1 MGHSIKVYGEAI
13 YSLAHDEGASGQ
25 ILYELKT
32 LSTAFEQAQDFI
44 TLLSTPS
51 ITKQERCHILDES
64 FRDKVHPYTLNF
76 LKLLTEHGY
85 IRFLSSCCE
94 EYERLYNDDNGI
106 LPVTAVTAS
115 VLPEELKDRLVK
127 KLAEIT
133 GKQIQLTC
141 RLDAKVLGGIRVEY
155 DGKQLDGT
163 VARRLDDIRR
173 ILKSTVL

>member
-85 IRFLSSCCE
+85 SPDYLKMSYHCPICKDTGFLPDTRKKCRCFIEAQTKLLFEQS
-94 EYERLYNDDNGI
+94 GI
-106 LPVTAVTAS
+106 YDLITAQNFDTLS
-115 VLPEELKDRLVK
+115 FD
-127 KLAEIT
+127 
-133 GKQIQLTC
+133 
-141 RLDAKVLGGIRVEY
+141 Y
-155 DGKQLDGT
+155 F
-163 VARRLDDIRR
+163 
-173 ILKSTVL
+173 S